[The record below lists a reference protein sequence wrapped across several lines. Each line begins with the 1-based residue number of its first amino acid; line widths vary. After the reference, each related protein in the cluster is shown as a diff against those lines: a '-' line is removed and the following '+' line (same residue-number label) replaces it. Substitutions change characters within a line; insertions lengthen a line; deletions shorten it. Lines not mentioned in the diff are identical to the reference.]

1 MVTITKSQSLWYL
14 LVLENSDLAKKT
26 LEQASGL

>member
-1 MVTITKSQSLWYL
+1 MATITKSQFLWYL

-26 LEQASGL
+26 LEQANDL